1 MGQKIL
7 FFTYL
12 IIYSFRFKKIYSY
25 NFSII
30 KINLQIFAR
39 VFGEFGWDTELL
51 GVGLPDFMSKELG
64 LEIEVFGVGLPDLKS
79 NETDLLL
86 MWLWGVV

>member
-7 FFTYL
+7 FFYL
-12 IIYSFRFKKIYSY
+12 FNNIFIPLKIYSN

-39 VFGEFGWDTELL
+39 VLGEFGWDTELL

-79 NETDLLL
+79 NETDRLL